1 LENIRKIAV
10 GIPRSALK
18 RRNKV
23 EKGGASGSR
32 TKKEQKG
39 T

>member
-10 GIPRSALK
+10 EIPRSAFK
-18 RRNKV
+18 RKTKV

-32 TKKEQKG
+32 IKKEQKG